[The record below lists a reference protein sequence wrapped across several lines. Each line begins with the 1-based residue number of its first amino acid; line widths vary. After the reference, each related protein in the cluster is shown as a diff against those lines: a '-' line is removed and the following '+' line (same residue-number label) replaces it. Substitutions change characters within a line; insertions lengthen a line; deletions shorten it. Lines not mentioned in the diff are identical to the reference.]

1 MMCMLRPKKHIGS
14 DISSDYCRIIRQL
27 YQLQTTLKYTFKG
40 KVWKH
45 SGQSGWYFI
54 TVPKDISAEI
64 RTHSKWQEEGW
75 GRLNIQA
82 TIHQTHWQSAIW
94 FDTKHDSYLLP
105 IKAEIR
111 RKYDIKEGDDVVM
124 TMVL

>member
-1 MMCMLRPKKHIGS
+1 MHTS
-14 DISSDYCRIIRQL
+14 
-27 YQLQTTLKYTFKG
+27 LKYTFKG

-45 SGQSGWYFI
+45 PGQSGWYFS

-75 GRLNIQA
+75 GRLHIQA
-82 TIHQTHWQSAIW
+82 TIHQTQWQTAIW

-105 IKAEIR
+105 IKADIR
-111 RKYDIKEGDDVVM
+111 KKHDINEGDDIVI
-124 TMVL
+124 TMGL